1 MTATMQ
7 LTSDIRQRLTKMK
20 ETTYDSK
27 LAFATEFIQNVHRAG
42 AKNLNVSIM
51 GDEVVF
57 TDDGVGARSPKSILT
72 LDYSEWDSTDEG
84 FGVGFWAILA
94 IPELYRCD
102 IASKKWR
109 AHIDIATLFSKTV
122 PEATIETVDDPT
134 SGFVVSLKSPWIRE
148 HQRDIWDEIH
158 SVGALQTFNIFTNGR
173 QVIKRSMLD
182 EVDGDFIHD
191 FSTRKFTGRFTV
203 SKSYDDKVMIYY
215 ENRLVTEME
224 YNGMN
229 GVIELT
235 KRGVDLKEPDRKSIV
250 KNEKYDDFR
259 QKIKDCRELLYL
271 KFISYANEKDMD
283 DYAYK
288 IDSILEVGQYERYVT
303 VDDIYTVK
311 VLPSE
316 IGLTTIED
324 ESDELDL
331 PPKFGFAK
339 PNEAVTTNLFQPG
352 DKPVVSGKILL
363 KDAIKAKKRKMWCSS
378 HDRDRFSELIAKA
391 EYYGCTVFIAANE
404 LHEEIFKKHRVPY
417 ISELEE
423 GIKTTYVSTDVEVKT
438 DKEYNFLKSLAPICR
453 KYNLPDNTFKM
464 GNLKMIVATYVDG
477 VMVDKETKGVG
488 GLCNG
493 KEIILDRR
501 SMKIKKYHLRTRP
514 GIGTNELKCIMANMP
529 TISHEL
535 AHLIHQTQD
544 NTLNHWETMER
555 IQHEI
560 AEIYREL

>member
-1 MTATMQ
+1 MTTTMQ

-27 LAFATEFIQNVHRAG
+27 MAFVTEFIQNAYRAG
-42 AKNLNVSIM
+42 AKNLRITIIN
-51 GDEVVF
+51 DEVSF

-94 IPELYRCD
+94 IPELRQCD

-109 AHIDIATLFSKTV
+109 AHIDIATLFSNTV

-134 SGFVVSLKSPWIRE
+134 SGFTVSLKSGWFRE
-148 HQRDIWDEIH
+148 HQKEIWDEIH
-158 SVGALQTFNIFTNGR
+158 AVGALQTFNIFTNGR

-191 FSTRKFTGRFTV
+191 FSTRKFTARFTV
-203 SKSYDDKVMIYY
+203 GKSWDDNIQIYY
-215 ENRLVTEME
+215 ENRLVTKMD
-224 YNGMN
+224 MN
-229 GVIELT
+229 GVRGVIQLT

-250 KNEKYDDFR
+250 KNEKYDDFK
-259 QKIKDCRELLYL
+259 QKIRDCREMLYL
-271 KFISYANEKDMD
+271 KFLPYASEQQMD

-288 IDSILEVGQYERYVT
+288 IDSILNVSQYERYVT
-303 VDDIYTVK
+303 IDDIYSAKSVPSVIGCTTIDDEPDTSDYAGQDEFVK
-311 VLPSE
+311 VDTS
-316 IGLTTIED
+316 I
-324 ESDELDL
+324 
-331 PPKFGFAK
+331 
-339 PNEAVTTNLFQPG
+339 TTNLFQSG
-352 DKPVVSGKILL
+352 DKPVKNGKILL
-363 KDAIKAKKRKMWCSS
+363 KDAIKAKKRKMWCHSS
-378 HDRDRFSELIAKA
+378 DRDKFADLISKA
-391 EYYGCTVFIAANE
+391 EYYGCTVFISNNE
-404 LHEEIFKKHRVPY
+404 LHEEILKKHRVPY
-417 ISELEE
+417 ITELEE
-423 GIKTTYVSTDVEVKT
+423 GVRTTYISTDVEVKT
-438 DKEYNFLKSLAPICR
+438 DKEYNFLKSLIPICR
-453 KYNLPDNTFKM
+453 KYGLADNTFKM
-464 GNLKMIVATYVDG
+464 GNLKMVVATYIDNVLI
-477 VMVDKETKGVG
+477 DKETKGVG

-493 KEIILDRR
+493 DEIILDRR
-501 SMKIKKYHLRTRP
+501 HMKIKKYHLRTRP

-535 AHLIHQTQD
+535 AHLIHHTQD

>member
-1 MTATMQ
+1 MTATTMQ
-7 LTSDIRQRLTKMK
+7 ITSDIRQRLTKMK

-27 LAFATEFIQNVHRAG
+27 LAFVTEFIQNVHRAG
-42 AKNLNVSIM
+42 AKNLWVHIE
-51 GDEVVF
+51 GDEVIF
-57 TDDGVGARSPKSILT
+57 MDDGVGARSPKSILT

-102 IASKKWR
+102 ISSKKWR

-122 PEATIETVDDPT
+122 PEATIETVDDPA

-173 QVIKRSMLD
+173 QIIKRSMLD
-182 EVDGDFIHD
+182 EVDGDFVHD
-191 FSTRKFTGRFTV
+191 FSTRKFTARFSV
-203 SKSYDDKVMIYY
+203 GKHYDDKVMIYY
-215 ENRLVTEME
+215 ENRLVTEMDM
-224 YNGMN
+224 NGML
-229 GVIELT
+229 GVIQLT

-250 KNEKYDDFR
+250 KNEKYDDFK
-259 QKIKDCRELLYL
+259 QKIRDCREMLYL
-271 KFISYANEKDMD
+271 KFLPYASEKQMD

-288 IDSILEVGQYERYVT
+288 IDMVLDVGQYERYVT
-303 VDDIYTVK
+303 IDDIYTVNP
-311 VLPSE
+311 VPGV
-316 IGLTTIED
+316 IGLTTIDDMSDYADED
-324 ESDELDL
+324 EFTKAD
-331 PPKFGFAK
+331 A
-339 PNEAVTTNLFQPG
+339 AITTNLFQPG
-352 DKPVVSGKILL
+352 DKPASVGKILL
-363 KDAIKAKKRKMWCSS
+363 KDAIKAKKRKMWCNS
-378 HDRDRFSELIAKA
+378 HDRDKFSELIAKA
-391 EYYGCTVFIAANE
+391 EYYGCTVFIATNE
-404 LHEEIFKKHRVPY
+404 LHAEIFKKHRVPY

-423 GIKTTYVSTDVEVKT
+423 GVKTTYISTDVEVKT
-438 DKEYNFLKSLAPICR
+438 DKEYNFLKSLIPICR
-453 KYNLPDNTFKM
+453 KYGLPDNTFKM
-464 GNLKMIVATYVDG
+464 GNLKMVVATYVDN
-477 VMVDKETKGVG
+477 VLIDKETKGVG

-493 KEIILDRR
+493 NEIILDRR
-501 SMKIKKYHLRTRP
+501 HMKIKNYHLRTRP

-535 AHLIHQTQD
+535 AHLIHGTQD